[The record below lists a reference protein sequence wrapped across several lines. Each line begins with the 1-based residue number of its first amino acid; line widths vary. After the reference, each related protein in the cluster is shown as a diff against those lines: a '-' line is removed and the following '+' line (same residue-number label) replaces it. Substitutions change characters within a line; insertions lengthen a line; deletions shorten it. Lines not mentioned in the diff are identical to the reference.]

1 MDAVVLDMDGLLIDT
16 EPVWRTAARE
26 VFANLGIALTEAD
39 LLDTTGVRVD
49 EMTAAF
55 LARRPPAHPVPLAPS
70 VSRTSPAPRELSPAQ
85 VADQITDLIVAYVRR
100 AGEPMPGVPEA
111 IALFQRSGLR
121 LAIASSSP
129 ERLIDAVCAR
139 LELDI
144 DVRCSALDEPS
155 GKPAPDV
162 YLAAAR
168 RLDFSPARCL
178 AVEDS
183 PAGVL
188 AAKAAGMTC
197 IAVPDPLLTGDPR
210 YRRADLILPS
220 LTELTEPLLRTL
232 TQ

>member
-1 MDAVVLDMDGLLIDT
+1 LTVPPIRAVVLDMDGLLIDT
-16 EPVWRTAARE
+16 EPVWRTAARD
-26 VFANLGIALTEAD
+26 VLSGLGIDLTPAD

-49 EMTAAF
+49 EMVAAF
-55 LARRPPAHPVPLAPS
+55 LTRSPAAAPS
-70 VSRTSPAPRELSPAQ
+70 PAE
-85 VADQITDLIVAYVRR
+85 VADAITDLVIAYVGR

-111 IALFQRSGLR
+111 IALFRRSGLR

-129 ERLIDAVCAR
+129 LRLIDAVCAR
-139 LELDI
+139 LHLDI
-144 DVRCSALDEPS
+144 DVRCTALDEPH

-168 RLDFSPARCL
+168 RLRLSPARCL

-197 IAVPDPLLTGDPR
+197 LAVPDPLLAGDPR
-210 YRRADLILPS
+210 YRRADLVLPS
-220 LTELTEPLLRTL
+220 LTELDDQALGSLRI
-232 TQ
+232 